1 MHKDEI
7 IDRLHLIIDAV
18 DVITDRCANIQ
29 TSDDFLTT
37 PWGVTIF
44 DSCVMRLQTI
54 GEYIK
59 KIDDKTDKL
68 LLPKYPQIPWVK
80 VIGLRNIISHEYSTV
95 DEEKIFITI
104 KKHLPPLKQ
113 TVLLIIKE
121 MEDNS
126 QSK

>member
-44 DSCVMRLQTI
+44 DSCVMRLQS
-54 GEYIK
+54 K
-59 KIDDKTDKL
+59 
-68 LLPKYPQIPWVK
+68 
-80 VIGLRNIISHEYSTV
+80 NIFPH
-95 DEEKIFITI
+95 
-104 KKHLPPLKQ
+104 
-113 TVLLIIKE
+113 
-121 MEDNS
+121 
-126 QSK
+126 